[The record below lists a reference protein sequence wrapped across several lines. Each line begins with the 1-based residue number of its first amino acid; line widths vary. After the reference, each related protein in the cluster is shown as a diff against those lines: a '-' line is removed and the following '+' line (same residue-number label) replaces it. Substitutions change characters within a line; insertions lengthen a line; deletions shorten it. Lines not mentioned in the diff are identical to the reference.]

1 MDLTGIEIYKDGGST
16 PSCTTSGTLAS
27 GQTKDITGCTLDDDD
42 GIYMSDANPSNSD
55 LVGDETYN
63 FIIDAVCW
71 NDDGSEIDTICEAGE
86 EMVKAGVWG
95 AGSAI
100 QDTGHGVRLTTNG
113 NNDEAVND
121 WKAIPE
127 FGTLLMPIA
136 SVLLIVGYNYRKRVD

>member
-1 MDLTGIEIYKDGGST
+1 MYT
-16 PSCTTSGTLAS
+16 
-27 GQTKDITGCTLDDDD
+27 DDDD

-55 LVGDETYN
+55 VVGDETYN

-71 NDDGSEIDTICEAGE
+71 NDDGSEIDSICGSGE

-95 AGSAI
+95 ADSAI
-100 QDTGHGVRLTTNG
+100 EDIGFGVKLKTNG

-121 WKAIPE
+121 WEAIPE

-136 SVLLIVGYNYRKRVD
+136 SVLLIVGYNYRRKETEN